1 MMEFTTPPSYGSTVV
16 NVGGIASDGRI
27 VCAGSDNVARHTKA
41 RPDVENEWPEPE
53 EAQFTW
59 KGKTADGEDVEA
71 VLEGNLG
78 SRLDRVDVMAKV
90 PGFIK
95 TIVGGT
101 VGTKPYIYQ
110 YSPEKKLSLRVKVNG
125 SEKVE
130 EGQLFS
136 EATFISS

>member
-1 MMEFTTPPSYGSTVV
+1 MEFTTPPSYGSTVV
-16 NVGGIASDGRI
+16 NVGGIASDGKI
-27 VCAGSDNVARHTKA
+27 ICAGANNDVTHTKVK
-41 RPDVENEWPEPE
+41 PDVENEWPEPE
-53 EAQFTW
+53 EARFTW
-59 KGKTADGEDVEA
+59 KGKTGNGEDVEA

-78 SRLDRVDVMAKV
+78 TRLDRVDVMAKV

-110 YSPEKKLSLRVKVNG
+110 YSPQKKLSLRIKING
-125 SEKVE
+125 KETIE

-136 EATFISS
+136 EATFIS